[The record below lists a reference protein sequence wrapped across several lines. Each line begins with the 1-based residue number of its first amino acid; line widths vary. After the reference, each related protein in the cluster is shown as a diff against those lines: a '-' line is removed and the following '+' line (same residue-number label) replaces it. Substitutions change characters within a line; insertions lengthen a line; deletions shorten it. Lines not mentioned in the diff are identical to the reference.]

1 MTVCGWFQSEV
12 VNWSVAGETV
22 PSPVFELDR
31 SIVTLSVG
39 WVSSTTLNV
48 AVPLASVVESPEV
61 GDTITAAAAA
71 YDAPSVL
78 PNRASAPARNRAW
91 RREPIAARWREARL
105 RRERSV
111 DRIGLV
117 GPNVSRKRDE
127 PLANQRAG
135 LTPALHTPH
144 P

>member
-1 MTVCGWFQSEV
+1 
-12 VNWSVAGETV
+12 
-22 PSPVFELDR
+22 
-31 SIVTLSVG
+31 
-39 WVSSTTLNV
+39 
-48 AVPLASVVESPEV
+48 
-61 GDTITAAAAA
+61 
-71 YDAPSVL
+71 
-78 PNRASAPARNRAW
+78 
-91 RREPIAARWREARL
+91 
-105 RRERSV
+105 V